1 MDMRECLVNL
11 SQNFKF
17 VWNNIKDRK
26 KEKDIIMLYRIKIV
40 DNNGYVLKEG
50 YMQSDDTECAQ
61 SIIQDLAHINFLE
74 EYKQM
79 DLYSSSGAYV
89 NKYFLS
95 VEIVNDFKRKLN

>member
-1 MDMRECLVNL
+1 
-11 SQNFKF
+11 
-17 VWNNIKDRK
+17 
-26 KEKDIIMLYRIKIV
+26 MLYRIKIV

-50 YMQSDDTECAQ
+50 YMQSDDMECAQ

-74 EYKQM
+74 EYKQLN
-79 DLYSSSGAYV
+79 LYSSSGAYV